1 MNVWARVHRAGEQW
15 AVVSCSCLPASM
27 EVIGHDVDEV
37 QVTVDFKRFFLDQQ
51 QKKWDHFFKN
61 MV

>member
-15 AVVSCSCLPASM
+15 AVVSGSCLPASM
-27 EVIGHDVDEV
+27 VVIGHDVDEV

-51 QKKWDHFFKN
+51 
-61 MV
+61 